1 VKEIKNK
8 VIDFLKRHGMD
19 YEDIDIDENCR
30 IFLDEMKRG
39 LAGKKSS
46 LAMLPTYIETQREI
60 PLNKPVIVMD
70 AGGTNFRVAT
80 VYFDNDKK
88 PVICKENG
96 EPLGQNEKLQTYE
109 MPGVRQEVSKEK
121 FFRIIAG
128 YIKNVIAKSEHIGF
142 CFSYPVEV
150 FPNKDGRVSHFSKE
164 IQAKEVAGEMIG
176 ENLNRAI
183 AALGQGSKRD
193 PASREPKQIVLFND
207 TVTALLAGRA
217 SFPDR
222 TFDSYIGFILGT
234 GTNCCYVEQNINI
247 TKTKG
252 LDPAKS
258 QIVNVESGG
267 FAKAPRGTI
276 DKRFDASSMSPGTY
290 TFEKMISGAY
300 LGPLCLKVIQAA
312 AKNGLF
318 SNASAAK
325 LKNINQISTKD
336 VSDFMCYPQTSAN
349 ALSCAIDSAT
359 LRQAQ
364 GGEQS
369 RATEDDAIV
378 LYYLLDRLIERA
390 AKLTAINLSSV
401 AIKSG
406 KGQNPCRPV
415 CIVAEGTTFYHL
427 KSLKQKVEY
436 YLKQYLANQ
445 KNIHYEIV
453 SVENATLIGAAIAGL
468 TN

>member
-1 VKEIKNK
+1 MKDIKNK

-19 YEDIDIDENCR
+19 HEDIDIDENCR
-30 IFLDEMKRG
+30 IFLDEMQRG
-39 LAGKKSS
+39 LAGQKSS

-80 VYFDNDKK
+80 VYFNNDKK

-96 EPLGQNEKLQTYE
+96 EPLGEKEKLQTYE

-121 FFRIIAG
+121 FFRIMAG
-128 YIKNVIAKSEHIGF
+128 YVKNVIAKSEHIGF
-142 CFSYPVEV
+142 CFSYPIEI

-164 IQAKEVAGEMIG
+164 IQAKEVVGEMIG

-183 AALGQGSKRD
+183 ATLGQGSK
-193 PASREPKQIVLFND
+193 KQIVLLND
-207 TVTALLAGRA
+207 TVTALLAGRS

-234 GTNCCYVEQNINI
+234 GTNCSYIEQNINI

-267 FAKAPRGTI
+267 FAKAPQGTI
-276 DKRFDASSMSPGTY
+276 DQRFDASSMSPGTY

-300 LGPLCLKVIQAA
+300 LGPLCLKVIQVAA
-312 AKNGLF
+312 EDGLF
-318 SNASAAK
+318 SDTSAQK
-325 LKNINQISTKD
+325 LKNINQISTKE
-336 VSDFMCYPQTSAN
+336 VSDFMCYLMSNAN

-359 LRQAQ
+359 
-364 GGEQS
+364 
-369 RATEDDAIV
+369 EDDAMT

-436 YLKQYLANQ
+436 YLKQYLQNQ

-453 SVENATLIGAAIAGL
+453 GVENATLIGAAIAGL